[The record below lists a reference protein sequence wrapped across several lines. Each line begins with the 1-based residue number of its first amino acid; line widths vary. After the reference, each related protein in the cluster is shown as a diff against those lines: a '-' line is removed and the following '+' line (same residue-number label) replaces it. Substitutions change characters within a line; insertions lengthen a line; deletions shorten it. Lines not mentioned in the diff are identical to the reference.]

1 VSKPVI
7 LLAGG
12 GTGGHV
18 FPAVAL
24 AEALQ
29 SIADVDV
36 VFCGTARG
44 VEARAIPARGWRL
57 ELLEVEPMVGG
68 GPVRAVRGALVA
80 LRATVRAL
88 GLVRSLRPRAV
99 LSVGGYAAGP
109 VSLAAVLAGV
119 PLAVLEPNSVVGFA
133 NRLLSP
139 FARRAYV
146 AWDEAAARFRQS
158 ARRPYGVPLRAGF
171 SPRSYAARGTARV
184 LVLGGSQGAA
194 ALNERMPAASAR
206 LAAVPRLVLQITH
219 QAGSGRDEP
228 VRDAYARAEVSG
240 ATVTPFIED
249 VAGAIADADVVVARS
264 GAGAIAEI
272 TAVGR
277 AAIFVPFPH
286 AAGDHQARNA
296 EALARAGAAVCL
308 RQDVADA
315 PRLAEEL
322 RRLLTDD
329 AARVAMAGAARAL
342 GKPDA
347 AQRIAADLLQL
358 AGIEA
363 SRPGPRPTAPPKAPP
378 APHAPGTNGAPGK
391 RAGRQEAQ

>member
-29 SIADVDV
+29 SMADVDV

-57 ELLEVEPMVGG
+57 ELLDVEPMVGG
-68 GPVRAVRGALVA
+68 GPARAVRGALVA
-80 LRATVRAL
+80 LRATASAL
-88 GLVRSLRPRAV
+88 GLVRRLRPRVV

-146 AWDEAAARFRQS
+146 AWDEAAARFRKS

-171 SPRSYAARGTARV
+171 SPRTYAARGTARV

-194 ALNERMPAASAR
+194 ALNERVPAASAR
-206 LAAVPRLVLQITH
+206 LVGLPNLQIVH

-228 VRDAYARAEVSG
+228 VREAYARAEVPG
-240 ATVTPFIED
+240 ATVTPFIDD

-277 AAIFVPFPH
+277 AAIFVPFPY
-286 AAGDHQARNA
+286 AAGDHQGRNA
-296 EALARAGAAVCL
+296 EALARAGAAVCM

-329 AARVAMAGAARAL
+329 AARVAMATAARAL

-347 AQRIAADLLQL
+347 ARRIAADLLQL
-358 AGIEA
+358 ASIEGA
-363 SRPGPRPTAPPKAPP
+363 RPVGRPTSPPKTSA
-378 APHAPGTNGAPGK
+378 NGASGQS
-391 RAGRQEAQ
+391 AGRQEAH